1 MKKLLTIAFM
11 MMFATSLFAQDAPA
25 PTPEENIA
33 KEPFNQVTIW
43 DFVFGVG
50 YNYRKFHKVKL
61 YKASDLYIPKTRVD
75 GNASGNGNG
84 NGTPSGTPSGYDNG
98 NDGTDVPGHTDP
110 IWHDEEV
117 YDKPV
122 HIGNADFGARDS
134 SGVELN
140 IGLPCFRHDALRID
154 ALFGFMYYDCDT
166 KISMQGAR
174 TEYEMQLHTYDIGA
188 KATYKITDRLTAS
201 MSLGPSFNFT
211 SLDTSSNG
219 HRSDK
224 DSLEMGVFAS
234 AGVQYW
240 FTNYIGVGAEVRYDK
255 VFNDVSTR
263 YSDLDLD
270 TWNTD
275 LKFLFRF

>member
-1 MKKLLTIAFM
+1 MLMFSATI
-11 MMFATSLFAQDAPA
+11 FAQEA
-25 PTPEENIA
+25 PTAASVENIT

-61 YKASDLYIPKTRVD
+61 YKGSDIPFYTPKTR
-75 GNASGNGNG
+75 GGQTRAPNG
-84 NGTPSGTPSGYDNG
+84 
-98 NDGTDVPGHTDP
+98 VPGQYDP
-110 IWHDEEV
+110 TWHDEEEF

-122 HIGNADFGARDS
+122 HIGNADFGARDC

-140 IGLPCFRHDALRID
+140 FSVPCFRHDALRID
-154 ALFGFMYYDCDT
+154 ALLGFMYYDCDT
-166 KISMQGAR
+166 KITAQGAY
-174 TEYEMQLHTYDIGA
+174 TEYDMQLHTYDLGA
-188 KATYKITDRLTAS
+188 KASYKITDHLTAS

-224 DSLEMGVFAS
+224 DSLDMGVFAS
-234 AGVQYW
+234 AGLQYW
-240 FTNYIGVGAEVRYDK
+240 FTEYIGVGAEVRYDK

>member
-1 MKKLLTIAFM
+1 MKKLLTVAFM
-11 MMFATSLFAQDAPA
+11 MMFASSIFAQDAPA
-25 PTPEENIA
+25 PATEESIT

-61 YKASDLYIPKTRVD
+61 YKASDLPAYFYVPKTRGGQTRAPD
-75 GNASGNGNG
+75 GVN
-84 NGTPSGTPSGYDNG
+84 PLP
-98 NDGTDVPGHTDP
+98 NDPGQH
-110 IWHDEEV
+110 WQEEEEV

-122 HIGNADFGARDS
+122 HIGNADLGARDS

-166 KISMQGAR
+166 KISTQTAR

-188 KATYKITDRLTAS
+188 KATYKITDRMTAS
-201 MSLGPSFNFT
+201 VSLGPSFNFS

-224 DSLEMGVFAS
+224 DSLDMGVFAS

>member
-11 MMFATSLFAQDAPA
+11 LIFATSIFAQDAPA
-25 PTPEENIA
+25 PAQEENIA

-61 YKASDLYIPKTRVD
+61 YKGSDLPFYTPKTRGPND
-75 GNASGNGNG
+75 GHGNG
-84 NGTPSGTPSGYDNG
+84 
-98 NDGTDVPGHTDP
+98 VPGQYDP
-110 IWHDEEV
+110 IWQEEEV
-117 YDKPV
+117 YEKPV

-166 KISMQGAR
+166 KITVQNAH

-201 MSLGPSFNFT
+201 VSLGPSFNFT

-224 DSLEMGVFAS
+224 DSLDMGVFAS

-240 FTNYIGVGAEVRYDK
+240 FTNYIGIGAEVRYDK